1 MMNFKTK
8 PFVRKA
14 LIGLAGVLVAATAF
28 ANPEVGQPAPDFN
41 VVDTQGETHTLSQY
55 QGSLVVL
62 EWTNHDCPFVVKH
75 YATDNMQS
83 LQREMAEQDVVWL
96 TVISSAP
103 GTQGHVSP
111 AQADELTANRNAA
124 PHAVLLDEDGTMGRA
139 YAARVTPHMYVIDAD
154 GILQYA
160 GGIDSI
166 PTANHDDVARAEPYF
181 ANAARAVLAGETPDR
196 QVTRPYGCTVKYV
209 D

>member
-1 MMNFKTK
+1 MQKTIIAVLLGLSIA
-8 PFVRKA
+8 PVA
-14 LIGLAGVLVAATAF
+14 LAA
-28 ANPEVGQPAPDFN
+28 PEVGKPAPDFQ
-41 VVDTQGETHTLSQY
+41 VMDTQGNFRTLSEFK
-55 QGSLVVL
+55 GRHVVL
-62 EWTNHDCPFVVKH
+62 EWTNNDCPFVIKH
-75 YATDNMQS
+75 YGSDNMQG
-83 LQREMAEQDVVWL
+83 LQRELTAQDVAWL

-111 AQADELTANRNAA
+111 EKADQLSVERQASPT
-124 PHAVLLDEDGTMGRA
+124 AVLLDEDGTMGHA
-139 YAARVTPHMYVIDAD
+139 YDARVTPHMYVIDAQ

-166 PTANHDDVARAEPYF
+166 PSANPADIPQATPYF
-181 ANAARAVLAGETPDR
+181 AQAARAVLAGQIPDP

>member
-1 MMNFKTK
+1 
-8 PFVRKA
+8 
-14 LIGLAGVLVAATAF
+14 
-28 ANPEVGQPAPDFN
+28 
-41 VVDTQGETHTLSQY
+41 
-55 QGSLVVL
+55 
-62 EWTNHDCPFVVKH
+62 
-75 YATDNMQS
+75 MQS

-124 PHAVLLDEDGTMGRA
+124 
-139 YAARVTPHMYVIDAD
+139 
-154 GILQYA
+154 
-160 GGIDSI
+160 
-166 PTANHDDVARAEPYF
+166 
-181 ANAARAVLAGETPDR
+181 RAVLAGETPDR